1 MKHLFR
7 ALFALLC
14 VAGLSVCALADVMP
28 GGLMR
33 NTTPGAALLVGVI
46 CIVLAILYL
55 LRQKHKK

>member
-7 ALFALLC
+7 VLYALLC
-14 VAGLSVCALADVMP
+14 AAALSVCAFADVMP

-33 NTTPGAALLVGVI
+33 NSTPGAALLVGVI
-46 CIVLAILYL
+46 CVALAILYL